1 MLRGAPHFRHEI
13 TTEQP
18 DERQLLTPFGVWGR
32 EEARR
37 RSFSN
42 RWKGKSMRMITILA
56 AGVTLAF
63 AATANAQEAPAA
75 QPPAQAPSTA
85 PEAPGAAQTQIR
97 SVNII
102 DMTELPE
109 ATQTQVNEVVAQGGE
124 ASLQQL
130 RTTIDA
136 NPDIKSA
143 LEAKGLTSAHVIAAS
158 MGPEG
163 ALTLVTKKAS

>member
-1 MLRGAPHFRHEI
+1 ME
-13 TTEQP
+13 
-18 DERQLLTPFGVWGR
+18 
-32 EEARR
+32 
-37 RSFSN
+37 
-42 RWKGKSMRMITILA
+42 GKSMRMITILA
-56 AGVTLAF
+56 AGVALAV
-63 AATANAQEAPAA
+63 AGSAQAQSTQPPA
-75 QPPAQAPSTA
+75 QPPATA
-85 PEAPGAAQTQIR
+85 PEAPSAAPNTIR
-97 SVNII
+97 SINIV
-102 DMTELPE
+102 DMSELPE

-130 RTTIDA
+130 RSTVDA

>member
-1 MLRGAPHFRHEI
+1 
-13 TTEQP
+13 
-18 DERQLLTPFGVWGR
+18 
-32 EEARR
+32 
-37 RSFSN
+37 
-42 RWKGKSMRMITILA
+42 MRMITILA

-63 AATANAQEAPAA
+63 ATAANAQTQTTQPPAEAPA
-75 QPPAQAPSTA
+75 TA

-97 SVNII
+97 SVNIV

-130 RTTIDA
+130 RTTIEA
-136 NPDIKSA
+136 NPEIKSA
-143 LEAKGLTSAHVIAAS
+143 LEAKGLTSANVIAAS

-163 ALTLVTKKAS
+163 ALTLVTKKAG

>member
-1 MLRGAPHFRHEI
+1 
-13 TTEQP
+13 
-18 DERQLLTPFGVWGR
+18 
-32 EEARR
+32 
-37 RSFSN
+37 
-42 RWKGKSMRMITILA
+42 MRMITILA
-56 AGVTLAF
+56 AGVALAV
-63 AATANAQEAPAA
+63 AGSAQAQSTQPPA
-75 QPPAQAPSTA
+75 QPPATA
-85 PEAPGAAQTQIR
+85 PEAPSAAPNTIR
-97 SVNII
+97 SINIV
-102 DMTELPE
+102 DMSELPE

-130 RTTIDA
+130 RSTVDA